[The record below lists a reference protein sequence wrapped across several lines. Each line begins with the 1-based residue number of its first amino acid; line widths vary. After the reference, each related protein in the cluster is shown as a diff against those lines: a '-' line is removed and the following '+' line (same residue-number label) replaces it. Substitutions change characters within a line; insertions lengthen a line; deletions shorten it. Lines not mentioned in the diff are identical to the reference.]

1 MLRKILKSKK
11 GQGLAE
17 YAVILVA
24 VTVVC
29 LTAISV
35 LGHNIGDLLGVT
47 AAILP
52 GSEVGYDQPVYV
64 GELIEL
70 AGTDIG
76 AAEIVMNVQ
85 EIADRITGDIERLDA
100 NISNNR
106 FPGAYADLVAE
117 NAPQP

>member
-1 MLRKILKSKK
+1 MLRKLLKSTK

-52 GSEVGYDQPVYV
+52 GSEVGYDSPVYV
-64 GELIEL
+64 GEFIEL
-70 AGTDIG
+70 AGT
-76 AAEIVMNVQ
+76 AAAPGPIVMDVA
-85 EIADRITGDIERLDA
+85 EIADRITTGVERLDA
-100 NISNNR
+100 NISNAR
-106 FPGAYADLVAE
+106 FPGAYADLVTE
-117 NAPQP
+117 NAPVP